1 MESTAFFETKVSL
14 TPKDMNHLGTKS
26 VEDILLGKVQAKLE
40 KKCSSHGFVL
50 PGTLKLISRS
60 VGYFEAARFT
70 GEAVYYVKAEGRVLY
85 PADGVEVVGVVIRKN
100 KMGMYVNYRD
110 AVRIQIPRDLHL
122 GNEEYESVELGE
134 NVRVALKKSKFQ
146 VNDEFILATGI
157 FMGREGIDSE
167 AVNEAAAEEEAAAES
182 AGEEEEEEAAAESA
196 GEEEEAEEE
205 AEEESGAE
213 SAGEE
218 EAAAE
223 ESAAEEESA

>member
-122 GNEEYESVELGE
+122 GNEEYEAVELGE
-134 NVRVALKKSKFQ
+134 SVRVALKKSKFQ

-157 FMGREGIDSE
+157 FLGREGADSG
-167 AVNEAAAEEEAAAES
+167 AVEEKEVEEEAAVES
-182 AGEEEEEEAAAESA
+182 AGEEEEEEAAEESG

-205 AEEESGAE
+205 SVAE

-223 ESAAEEESA
+223 ESAAEEETV